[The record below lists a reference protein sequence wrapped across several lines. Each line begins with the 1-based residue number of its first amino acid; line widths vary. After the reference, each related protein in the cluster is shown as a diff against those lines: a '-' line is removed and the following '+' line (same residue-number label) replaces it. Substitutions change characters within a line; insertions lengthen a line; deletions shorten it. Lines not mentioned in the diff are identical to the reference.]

1 MTGAGLPPV
10 LNFVGLGHSHV
21 VALAKGAYALEAKG
35 AEVGGRAICGR
46 FRYLYDADFTP
57 PFADAARSRLNPA
70 IEAALDDG
78 AADFVLLSIGGNE
91 HNVVSIRQP
100 ARRFD
105 FILGEAPD
113 APLDPKAEIVPEAAI
128 RETLRDYMNENMR
141 VLQAIRATCNLP
153 MALVE
158 PPPPLPRAQ
167 VLAYPKE
174 FFRSQIDQRSMSS
187 DLLRRKVW
195 RVQVGMMRQACAAL
209 GVAYVETPSD
219 MFGADGLLK
228 ASVCGQ
234 DATHANDGYGETMI
248 ELAARLMA
256 APAQGSG

>member
-1 MTGAGLPPV
+1 M
-10 LNFVGLGHSHV
+10 LNFVGLGHSHI

-57 PFADAARSRLNPA
+57 PFADEARTRLNPA
-70 IEAALDDG
+70 IGAVLSDG

-91 HNVVSIRQP
+91 HNVVSMRQP

-105 FILGEAPD
+105 FILGETPD

-128 RETLRDYMNENMR
+128 RETLRDYMSENMR
-141 VLQAIRATCNLP
+141 VLEAIRAASDLP

-174 FFRSQIDQRSMSS
+174 FFRSQIDQRSMSP
-187 DLLRRKVW
+187 DILRRKVW
-195 RVQVGMMRQACAAL
+195 RVQVGMMRRACAAL
-209 GVAYVETPSD
+209 GVAYIETPPD
-219 MFGADGLLK
+219 MFDADGLLK
-228 ASVCGQ
+228 TSACGQ
-234 DATHANDGYGETMI
+234 DATHANESYGETMI
-248 ELAARLMA
+248 ELAARLMT